1 MTALFVKEADIDSI
15 AGIGGSSLCVVVCF
29 LLPAVFYW
37 RAWAVP
43 TCSLRQVRRN
53 PRKSPLVITFT
64 DCRGSWSKPVSGCSW
79 S

>member
-1 MTALFVKEADIDSI
+1 MCCGLFLASCCLLLARVGSTDMFSS
-15 AGIGGSSLCVVVCF
+15 AGKK
-29 LLPAVFYW
+29 
-37 RAWAVP
+37 
-43 TCSLRQVRRN
+43 N